1 MAPNELPLGFLR
13 GFKQGFSEA
22 NLMESREAREEPEGR
37 PAGPGRGER
46 ARGVP
51 PQGFFRSPGLSGLA
65 SGSSLAY

>member
-1 MAPNELPLGFLR
+1 MAPNELRLGFLK

-22 NLMESREAREEPEGR
+22 NSMESRGAREEPEGR

-51 PQGFFRSPGLSGLA
+51 P
-65 SGSSLAY
+65 